1 MTTDDTQRPG
11 FGALCITVLEGLGP
25 YLGLALVIGAFGA
38 ADPRLLQAEMLVTVF
53 LQNLYV
59 VLCALGMTFV
69 IVSGGIDLSVGA
81 VLALASVVTAW
92 ALREGWPVP
101 LAYAA
106 GIGSGALC
114 GAINGLLIVG
124 LRLVPFI
131 ATLGM
136 MGIARGLAKWLAGLE
151 TVNPGL
157 DHPGFTFLEGLLIDA
172 WWSPALWLT
181 LALAAFAAAMLKRS
195 VFGLQVTAIG
205 SNLET
210 ARLCGVPVE
219 RRQLQVYTLSGLTA
233 GLGGVALFGRL
244 GLGDPTGGVA
254 AELDVIAAAV
264 IGGASLAGG
273 VGSIA
278 GAVAGALLM
287 GVLDTG
293 CVLLG
298 WKVYV
303 REVLTGAIIVA
314 AVALDALRDRSA

>member
-1 MTTDDTQRPG
+1 MTASHADRASL
-11 FGALCITVLEGLGP
+11 GALALKFLHGLGP
-25 YLGLALVIGAFGA
+25 YLGLALVIAAFGA
-38 ADPRLLQAEMLVTVF
+38 ANPRLLQAEMLVTVF
-53 LQNLYV
+53 LQNLPV

-92 ALREGWPVP
+92 TLREGWPVP
-101 LAYAA
+101 LAYLA
-106 GIGSGALC
+106 GVGSGALC

-136 MGIARGLAKWLAGLE
+136 LGIARGLAKWLAGLE

-157 DHPGFTFLEGLLIDA
+157 EHPGFAFLEGLLIEA

-181 LALAAFAAAMLKRS
+181 LGLEALAAAVLKRS

-210 ARLCGVPVE
+210 ARLCGVPVAW
-219 RRQLQVYTLSGLTA
+219 RQFQVYTLSGWTA

-244 GLGDPTGGVA
+244 GLGDPTGGIA

-264 IGGASLAGG
+264 IGGASLSGG

-303 REVLTGAIIVA
+303 REVLTGAIILA
-314 AVALDALRDRSA
+314 AVALDAWRARRS

>member
-1 MTTDDTQRPG
+1 MTTSESQRSWRG
-11 FGALCITVLEGLGP
+11 SLRWLELLGP

-38 ADPRLLQAEMLVTVF
+38 ADPKLLQPEMLVTVF

-92 ALREGWPVP
+92 CLREGWPTP
-101 LAYAA
+101 LAFIA
-106 GIGSGALC
+106 GVGSGALC
-114 GAINGLLIVG
+114 GAVNGLLIVG

-136 MGIARGLAKWLAGLE
+136 LGIARGLAKWLAGLE

-157 DHPGFTFLEGLLIDA
+157 DHTGFVFLEGLLVDA
-172 WWSPALWLT
+172 WWSPALWGSLV
-181 LALAAFAAAMLKRS
+181 LAVLMSAVLRRT

-205 SNLET
+205 SSEET

-219 RRQLQVYTLSGLTA
+219 RRQFQVYTLSGLFA
-233 GLGGVALFGRL
+233 GLGGLALYGRL

-264 IGGASLAGG
+264 IGGASLSGG

-303 REVLTGAIIVA
+303 REVLTGAIIVL
-314 AVALDALRDRSA
+314 AVALDAARKRA